1 MLDLNITLLFQLVNF
16 FVAVFLLNILLIR
29 PIRDIIK
36 KRNGVIDGMAG
47 EADNFESEAVQRL
60 STYEEELAHARQ
72 AAGLARKEGRAD
84 GAAEQQKI
92 VGAAQQ
98 SARGILDKARRTV
111 HAEAEATLKDLRAR
125 TAVVSA
131 QLVDRLLKG

>member
-16 FVAVFLLNILLIR
+16 FVAVFVLNILLIR

-36 KRNGVIDGMAG
+36 KRNDVIDGMAG
-47 EADNFESEAVQRL
+47 EADNFESEAAQRL
-60 STYEEELAHARQ
+60 SAYEEELARARQ
-72 AAGLARKEGRAD
+72 AAGLARKEGRAG

-98 SARGILDKARRTV
+98 SARGILDEARRTV
-111 HAEAEATLKDLRAR
+111 QAEAEATLKDLRAR
-125 TAVVSA
+125 TAAVSA